1 MATQLNNWLS
11 IDKTSGTG
19 NAEITLTA
27 SSYEELVDR
36 TTSLKIQG
44 ISANAILNVRQNAL
58 VPQIEI
64 EGDLVFPSYG
74 GERTISIKSNIGWR
88 IENGDWYNFS
98 ITQGS
103 ANKKISTTITVD
115 SNGGDERRAEIPIYK
130 NDSNIIIGY
139 ITLTQNNANLTVE
152 VPTDVENCFYIEP
165 TVTDGRVIDIQFG
178 FEGSVTDNYDRSSY
192 IFYYEDST
200 WKMFKPATAWN
211 EFPILKIQKRVY
223 FKEFYRRNT
232 YNRWYLKFNITGD
245 VNVGGDLSTLLG
257 DVENPYGYN
266 TTNARDADFLFKD
279 CPIVNASQLVLP
291 TKMYDSAYSN
301 MFQNCSKLIAA
312 PKLPATTL
320 ATYCYT
326 YMFGGCT
333 SLTTAPELPA
343 TDLEHACYAHM
354 FDNCSKLE
362 NAPLLPARILKD
374 RCYVYMFF
382 NCVKLSHIEMLG
394 LVMGD
399 GSLGNW
405 VTGVNASGTFVKAD
419 NVTLET
425 GNNGIPDG
433 WSITESVYSPTVE
446 ELKSSYLWVEFE
458 NEGGY
463 VGDFY
468 SGIVYSFDG
477 INWIQRT
484 NYPFGVNMRTN
495 KIIYLGSTSSSLSEN
510 TGAYYSITF
519 SSGKAKM
526 GGELTKIGRRDKYTN
541 VFGYNEGLTDAS
553 KLILPTKLSEGCF
566 ENLFRDCTSL
576 VNPPQ
581 LPATVLANGCYSGMF
596 YGCTSL
602 TTAPELPATTLADGC
617 YGSMFYGCTSLVNPP
632 QLPATVLANGC
643 YSNMF
648 VECFSLVAAPQ
659 LPATT
664 LAENCY
670 NGMFRDCKSLTTA
683 PILPAT
689 TLVPYCYSSMFIRC
703 KNLETAP
710 DLLAYTVPERAYDFM
725 FNECTKLNYIKMLGV
740 DISKTGLSSWVYQ
753 VQTTEGTFV
762 KHPDAKLSTGESG
775 IPKNW
780 TVETATS

>member
-36 TTSLKIQG
+36 ATSLKIQG

-64 EGDLVFPSYG
+64 KGDLVFPSYG

-103 ANKKISTTITVD
+103 ANKNISTTITVD
-115 SNGGDERRAEIPIYK
+115 SNGGDERRVEIPIYK

-178 FEGSVTDNYDRSSY
+178 FEGATDNYNRSSY
-192 IFYYEDST
+192 IFYYEDGT
-200 WKMFKPATAWN
+200 WKKFIPATAWN

-232 YNRWYLKFNITGD
+232 YQGWYLKFNITGD

-266 TTNARDADFLFKD
+266 TTNARYADFLFKD

-495 KIIYLGSTSSSLSEN
+495 KIIYLGSTSSSLNEN

-553 KLILPTKLSEGCF
+553 ELILPTKLSEGCF

-581 LPATVLANGCYSGMF
+581 LPATVLANRCYSGMF

-602 TTAPELPATTLADGC
+602 TTAPVLPATTLADDC
-617 YGSMFYGCTSLVNPP
+617 YSHMFRECTSL
-632 QLPATVLANGC
+632 
-643 YSNMF
+643 
-648 VECFSLVAAPQ
+648 
-659 LPATT
+659 
-664 LAENCY
+664 
-670 NGMFRDCKSLTTA
+670 
-683 PILPAT
+683 
-689 TLVPYCYSSMFIRC
+689 
-703 KNLETAP
+703 
-710 DLLAYTVPERAYDFM
+710 
-725 FNECTKLNYIKMLGV
+725 NYVKMLAT
-740 DISKTGLSSWVYQ
+740 DISASNCLYYWVEN
-753 VQTTEGTFV
+753 VAPTGTFI
-762 KHPDAKLSTGESG
+762 KHPDANIPTGIGG
-775 IPKNW
+775 IPTGW

>member
-36 TTSLKIQG
+36 ATSLKIQG

-58 VPQIEI
+58 VPQIEV

-88 IENGDWYNFS
+88 IKNGDWYNFS
-98 ITQGS
+98 IIQGS
-103 ANKKISTTITVD
+103 ANVLTNITITVD

-130 NDSNIIIGY
+130 NDSDIIIGY

-165 TVTDGRVIDIQFG
+165 TVTDGRVIDIQFANSSASADV
-178 FEGSVTDNYDRSSY
+178 EGVVESY
-192 IFYYEDST
+192 IFYYEDGT
-200 WKMFKPATAWN
+200 WKMFRPATAWN

-223 FKEFYRRNT
+223 FKEFYKRNT
-232 YNRWYLKFNITGD
+232 YRKWYLKFNITGE

-266 TTNARDADFLFKD
+266 TTNAKYAYFLFEG

-291 TKMYDSAYSN
+291 TKMYDYAYSN

-484 NYPFGVNMRTN
+484 TQPFGVNMGTN

-526 GGELTKIGRRDKYTN
+526 GGELTKIGHRDKYTN

-553 KLILPTKLSEGCF
+553 ELILPTKLSEGCF
-566 ENLFRDCTSL
+566 ENLFRNCTSL

-581 LPATVLANGCYSGMF
+581 LPATVL
-596 YGCTSL
+596 T
-602 TTAPELPATTLADGC
+602 
-617 YGSMFYGCTSLVNPP
+617 
-632 QLPATVLANGC
+632 NGC

-648 VECFSLVAAPQ
+648 DECSSLVAAPQ
-659 LPATT
+659 LPAIT

-670 NGMFRDCKSLTTA
+670 NGMFQDCTSLTTA

-689 TLVPYCYSSMFIRC
+689 TLVRYCYSSMFVRC

>member
-1 MATQLNNWLS
+1 MATQLNDWLS

-178 FEGSVTDNYDRSSY
+178 FEGSITDNYDRSSY
-192 IFYYEDST
+192 IFYYEDSM
-200 WKMFKPATAWN
+200 WKTFKPATAWN

-266 TTNARDADFLFKD
+266 TTNARYADFLFKD

-320 ATYCYT
+320 AAYCYT

-362 NAPLLPARILKD
+362 TAPLLPARILKD
-374 RCYVYMFF
+374 SCYVYMFF

-399 GSLGNW
+399 VSLGNW
-405 VTGVNASGTFVKAD
+405 VTGVNASGTFVKAN
-419 NVTLET
+419 NVILET
-425 GNNGIPDG
+425 GNNGIPKG
-433 WSITESVYSPTVE
+433 WSIAESAYSPTVE

-463 VGDFY
+463 VGEFY

-484 NYPFGVNMRTN
+484 TQPFGVNMGTN

-526 GGELTKIGRRDKYTN
+526 GGELTKIGHRDNYKE
-541 VFGYNEGLTDAS
+541 VFSYNEGLTDAS
-553 KLILPTKLSEGCF
+553 ELILPTKLSENCF
-566 ENLFRDCTSL
+566 ENLFRNCTSL

-581 LPATVLANGCYSGMF
+581 LPATVLANRCYSGMF

-602 TTAPELPATTLADGC
+602 TTAPELPATTLAENC
-617 YGSMFYGCTSLVNPP
+617 YTYMFNECSSLVNPP
-632 QLPATVLANGC
+632 QLPAT
-643 YSNMF
+643 
-648 VECFSLVAAPQ
+648 
-659 LPATT
+659 T
-664 LAENCY
+664 LA
-670 NGMFRDCKSLTTA
+670 
-683 PILPAT
+683 
-689 TLVPYCYSSMFIRC
+689 PYCYSSMFQDC
-703 KNLETAP
+703 TNLETAP
-710 DLLAYTVPERAYDFM
+710 DLLAYTVPQQSYYFM
-725 FNECTKLNYIKMLGV
+725 FNRCTKLKYIKMLGV
-740 DISKTGLSSWVYQ
+740 DIDSTGLDNWVYG

-762 KHPDAKLSTGESG
+762 KHPDANLKTGTSG
-775 IPKNW
+775 IPSGW